1 VRRWKQALRFG
12 GRAALNSVPASGR
25 PLKLSPGERQR
36 LEKQLLQG
44 AQAAGYPTNLWTC
57 PRVAEHIEHTFGVR
71 YHADHIGRLLRA
83 MNAIPQ

>member
-1 VRRWKQALRFG
+1 MRRWKKALRFG
-12 GRAALNSVPASGR
+12 GRSALIAVSASGR

-36 LEKQLLQG
+36 LVKQLLQG
-44 AQAAGYPTNLWTC
+44 AQAAGFPTDLWTC
-57 PRVAEHIEHTFGVR
+57 PRVAEYIEHTFGVR